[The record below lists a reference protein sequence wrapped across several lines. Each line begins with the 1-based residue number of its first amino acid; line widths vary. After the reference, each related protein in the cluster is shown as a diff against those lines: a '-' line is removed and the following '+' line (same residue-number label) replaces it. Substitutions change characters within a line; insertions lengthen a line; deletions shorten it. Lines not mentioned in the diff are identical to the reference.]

1 MWSLSEGFDLTGLG
15 HLKPSRSR
23 IIGSSFSYDL
33 VRGVRMSSGRRSS
46 CPLLD
51 DLRWLGAL
59 KLLVVSPLAAWPAT
73 RTYCVAART
82 SSSSM
87 EYLLAR
93 RNKLSM
99 DVGGFLARDSK
110 KGVPRH
116 MLRLKIWWTV
126 FMLYDSTCRTAC
138 PKRFTNSL
146 NVSFSCI
153 LMFCKVLIFCLCLAK
168 LKYCPTRTSDRS
180 RKLSIEFAGSR

>member
-1 MWSLSEGFDLTGLG
+1 
-15 HLKPSRSR
+15 
-23 IIGSSFSYDL
+23 
-33 VRGVRMSSGRRSS
+33 MSSGRRSS

-59 KLLVVSPLAAWPAT
+59 KLLVASLLVAWPT
-73 RTYCVAART
+73 TKTCCVAART

-93 RNKLSM
+93 RNKSSM

-110 KGVPRH
+110 KGVPGH
-116 MLRLKIWWTV
+116 MLHLKIWRIAS
-126 FMLYDSTCRTAC
+126 MLYDSTCRTAC
-138 PKRFTNSL
+138 LKRFTNSL
-146 NVSFSCI
+146 RVSFSCI
-153 LMFCKVLIFCLCLAK
+153 LMFYKVLIFCLCLAEH
-168 LKYCPTRTSDRS
+168 KYYPTKTSDIS